1 MAFEFGRDL
10 YDMPDPEKLCE
21 ELRAEIFERNNRLEA
36 AERLLR
42 KIRVELTYHDDWAA
56 ALINEIDTLLRDGET
71 KR

>member
-10 YDMPDPEKLCE
+10 YDMPDPGELCE

-42 KIRVELTYHDDWAA
+42 KIREELAYDSLVWRRE
-56 ALINEIDTLLRDGET
+56 LIDEIDALLRDGET
-71 KR
+71 K